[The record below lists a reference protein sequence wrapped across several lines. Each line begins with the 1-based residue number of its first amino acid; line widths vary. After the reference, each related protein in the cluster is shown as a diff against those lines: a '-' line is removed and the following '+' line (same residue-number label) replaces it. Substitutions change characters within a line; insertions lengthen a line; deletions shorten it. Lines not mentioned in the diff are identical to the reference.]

1 MSDYTTN
8 VSLYNAKR
16 NLLEILESRN
26 FDIQNYVNTD
36 INEIGI
42 QYENKQ
48 LDMLLKDANDKQIYL
63 KFYINKALKTQN
75 IYGIIQDLFYLDE
88 ILLKKDDLMIIIKDE
103 PNSTIKQTLKDIW
116 ENEGIYVSLISIKRL
131 QFNILKHELVPHHKI
146 MSNEEIETL
155 KNRYNIIDNNQLNDI
170 LPDISYFD
178 PVAIALGMRPG
189 DVVEINRKSKTSIIT
204 KFYRICK
211 IL

>member
-26 FDIQNYVNTD
+26 FNIQDYVNTD

-48 LDMLLKDANDKQIYL
+48 LDMLLKDNKEKQIYV
-63 KFYINKALKTQN
+63 KFYINKTLKTQN
-75 IYGIIQDLFYLDE
+75 IYDIIQDLFYLDE
-88 ILLKKDDLMIIIKDE
+88 ILSKNDDLMIIIKDE
-103 PNSTIKQTLKDIW
+103 PNTTIKQILKDIW
-116 ENEGIYVSLISIKRL
+116 ENEGIYISLISIKRL
-131 QFNILKHELVPHHKI
+131 QFNILKHELVPKHTILSEKEVDI
-146 MSNEEIETL
+146 FKKE
-155 KNRYNIIDNNQLNDI
+155 YNITDMEQI
-170 LPDISYFD
+170 PDISYFG
-178 PVAIALGMRPG
+178 PVSIVMGLRPG
-189 DVVEINRKSKTSIIT
+189 NIVRIDRKSRTSIIT
-204 KFYRICK
+204 HFYRICK